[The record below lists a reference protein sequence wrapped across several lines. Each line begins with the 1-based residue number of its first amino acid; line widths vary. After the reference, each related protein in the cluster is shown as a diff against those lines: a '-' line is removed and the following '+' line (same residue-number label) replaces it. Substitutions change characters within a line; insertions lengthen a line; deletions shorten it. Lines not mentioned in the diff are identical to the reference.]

1 MIITDDIISLAR
13 WRHHHCVKSVRI
25 WSFSCPY
32 FPALRPEK
40 LRIRTLFTQCIHL
53 QLLSGVTDASLNLMS
68 YLPIITRY
76 FWFSEFRV
84 TVETSHL
91 HMRRSNLYSS
101 FWSQSNWAN
110 SHKIF
115 HIYVKST
122 SFKHQVLQIVKI
134 LQISVGVSNRMA
146 P

>member
-13 WRHHHCVKSVRI
+13 WRHHHCVKSVGIR
-25 WSFSCPY
+25 SFSCPY
-32 FPALRPEK
+32 FPALGPEK

-91 HMRRSNLYSS
+91 RMGRSNLYSS
-101 FWSQSNWAN
+101 FWSQSNL
-110 SHKIF
+110 KIF